1 MNTYN
6 INDTE
11 FLNSALYRD
20 FIKENPGL
28 GRLSVRAYTASS
40 ALPIK
45 GLNLEVSTI
54 FNNNKIVVFDGVT
67 DESGTVDNIS
77 LPAPIYDENNLVSPM
92 KIVYNLK
99 STYKPFDFI
108 KDYSINVFDGI
119 SVMQTITVNDNGMEA
134 L

>member
-6 INDTE
+6 INDAE
-11 FLNSALYRD
+11 FLKSSLYRD
-20 FIKENPGL
+20 FIRKNPGL

-40 ALPIK
+40 ALPIE

-54 FNNNKIVVFDGVT
+54 YDDNKIVIFDGVT
-67 DESGTVDNIS
+67 DESGTIDNIS
-77 LPAPIYDENNLVSPM
+77 LPAPIYDENNLVSPV

-99 STYKPFDFI
+99 TSYRPYDFQ

-119 SVMQTITVNDNGMEA
+119 SVMQTIAVSDNGMEV

>member
-77 LPAPIYDENNLVSPM
+77 LPAPIYDENNLVSPL

-99 STYKPFDFI
+99 TTYKLFDFI

-119 SVMQTITVNDNGMEA
+119 SVMQTIAVNDNGMEA